1 MNQACDVV
9 KEPAAFKLLSKNPNL
24 AFTGGSDLEKAVKS
38 DSKKSEKKSL
48 MIFCKQAERSQNIMM
63 FLWVQLLY

>member
-9 KEPAAFKLLSKNPNL
+9 KEPAAFKLLSKNPNSS
-24 AFTGGSDLEKAVKS
+24 GSDLEKAVKS

-48 MIFCKQAERSQNIMM
+48 MIFCKHAERSQNIMM
-63 FLWVQLLY
+63 LLQAQLLY